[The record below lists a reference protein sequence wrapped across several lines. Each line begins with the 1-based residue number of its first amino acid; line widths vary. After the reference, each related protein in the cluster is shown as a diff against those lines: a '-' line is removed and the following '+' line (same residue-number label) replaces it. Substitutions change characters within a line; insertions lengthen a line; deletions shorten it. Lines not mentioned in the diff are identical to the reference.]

1 MSADA
6 HKGWQVKD
14 DAKSHGYN
22 NLPQYLRQHGRKRRR
37 KFGPIGPRPRGN
49 RMLAKVI
56 ADAKAKMEEG
66 AEREERAEREEKA
79 DQSHTLTKPS
89 PGEAFQ
95 CAIEFI

>member
-1 MSADA
+1 
-6 HKGWQVKD
+6 
-14 DAKSHGYN
+14 
-22 NLPQYLRQHGRKRRR
+22 
-37 KFGPIGPRPRGN
+37 
-49 RMLAKVI
+49 MLAKVI